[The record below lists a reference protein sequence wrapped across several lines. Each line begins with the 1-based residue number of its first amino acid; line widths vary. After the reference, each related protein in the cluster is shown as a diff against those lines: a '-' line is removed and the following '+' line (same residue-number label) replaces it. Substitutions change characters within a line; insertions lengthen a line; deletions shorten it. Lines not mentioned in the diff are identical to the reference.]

1 VCAHPPFRRSHL
13 TTLVMTACLFMAAP
27 GCSRDDD
34 GRWERWELRGGD
46 TGAFGR
52 AATFSLSWDDVERT
66 TGDYIV
72 SLTVK
77 NLLQNLDV
85 GTWELEGT
93 LTAEHLSP
101 DFCGRAKWVQ
111 GSECLRVTL
120 SPDGDPPPEAIQ
132 IHLNALGL
140 PDAVPDTHLLLFL
153 DGKTRDM
160 SLVRAGGKTRESR
173 WRHVRSPE

>member
-1 VCAHPPFRRSHL
+1 
-13 TTLVMTACLFMAAP
+13 MTVCLFMAAP

-52 AATFSLSWDDVERT
+52 AATFALSWDDVERT

-120 SPDGDPPPEAIQ
+120 SPDGDAPTEAIQ
-132 IHLNALGL
+132 IHLDALGL
-140 PDAVPDTHLLLFL
+140 PDAVPDTHLLFL
-153 DGKTRDM
+153 DGKTREM
-160 SLVRAGGKTRESR
+160 SLVRAGGKNRESR